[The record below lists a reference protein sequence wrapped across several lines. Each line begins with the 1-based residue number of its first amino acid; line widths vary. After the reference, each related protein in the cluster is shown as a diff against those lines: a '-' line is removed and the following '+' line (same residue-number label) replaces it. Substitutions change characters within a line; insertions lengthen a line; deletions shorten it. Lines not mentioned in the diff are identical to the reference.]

1 MSEDRLDQAEPP
13 RIGPTL
19 DDPTLVHWA
28 RFRERFAEAL
38 KDDDLWTLEELEQRI
53 ALRRAFFFPGKDAAI
68 VGQIEVYPT
77 GARIMQFLWAVGDRA
92 EIVAM
97 EPGLVVISRMMGCSR
112 ILIEDTPETAHMMT
126 PLGYGIASVTV
137 SKEV

>member
-1 MSEDRLDQAEPP
+1 MSEDRLDQAEPS
-13 RIGPTL
+13 RIGPAP

-53 ALRRAFFFPGKDAAI
+53 ALRRAFFFPGRDAAI
-68 VGQIEVYPT
+68 VGQIEVYPS
-77 GARIMQFLWAVGDRA
+77 GARIMQFLWAVGERT

-97 EPGLVVISRMMGCSR
+97 EPGLVVIARMMGCSR
-112 ILIEDTPETAHMMT
+112 ILIEDSPETADLLT
-126 PLGYGIASVTV
+126 PLGYAVTSVTV